1 MSDVAAVVAAW
12 RAALAWQ
19 PDPTLVEA
27 IRRRNPRW
35 AGYVAQPFALQP
47 PPEPDEAVWL
57 RAAYDDFASLN
68 TAHFDGLCPPV
79 KMVINPRLRSTG
91 GQIHTTRRVLELN
104 GYRLRELPETRTET
118 VFHELIHL
126 WLHAQGLP
134 SGHTALFKS
143 KMAERGHTSIHY
155 GVAGDPKGM
164 RHAYPGSDRRV
175 VYGCPHCGQRYER
188 RVRYRRAMLCGRCLR
203 EGRGNHRIEVIGEAE
218 GRSPR

>member
-1 MSDVAAVVAAW
+1 LSDVDAVVAAW
-12 RAALAWQ
+12 REALAWR
-19 PDPTLVEA
+19 PDPSAMDA

-35 AGYVAQPFALQP
+35 AGYIDRPFSLQP
-47 PPEPDEAVWL
+47 PPSSAEAPVL
-57 RAAYDDFASLN
+57 LAAYDDFALLN
-68 TAHFDGLCPPV
+68 AAHFDGLCPPV

-91 GQIHTTRRVLELN
+91 GRIHTTRRVLELN
-104 GYRLRELPETRTET
+104 GYRLGELPETRVET
-118 VFHELIHL
+118 IFHELVHL

-134 SGHTALFKS
+134 SGHTALFKQ

-164 RHAYPGSDRRV
+164 RHAYPGSDRRIL
-175 VYGCPHCGQRYER
+175 YRCTNCEQQYER

-203 EGRGNHRIEVIGEAE
+203 EGRGRHRIEVVGEID